1 MLIIG
6 TKSNTLAAA
15 AIQAPTTMRRVQTL
29 HILSLFLHARV
40 ELLRLVVILHIVNLV
55 KKVGIFDPKHLILEQ
70 GLVGPLTVTLFA
82 LLWLS
87 GSLGGAASLAM
98 FVGRGEE
105 LHLCRV
111 C

>member
-1 MLIIG
+1 
-6 TKSNTLAAA
+6 
-15 AIQAPTTMRRVQTL
+15 MRRVQTL